1 MMKLVLLLTLLTV
14 SEGDGSRVVGQLH
27 GNVTLPCTYNIKYYG
42 ALTVCWGRG
51 EIPNS
56 GCKKQLISTDGQKV
70 TEGSRVPSR
79 YQLLGRLD
87 EGDVSLTI
95 LNVSELDAGR
105 YGCRVAVPGPFN
117 DLKHHIDLTVEEAP
131 LTTTSTTL
139 NTETSP
145 EQTTDEDVTGHVNS
159 TDRPLTSSSSSIVAK
174 ESSGT
179 NVVLLCVLFG
189 LVALVTA
196 GAVLII
202 ASRRRRLNKTPEQ
215 QQQVVSSVQYSATS
229 SSLQLQSRSL
239 AVENIYQIEGGLDG
253 SEYEYCP

>member
-1 MMKLVLLLTLLTV
+1 MKLVLLLALLTV
-14 SEGDGSRVVGQLH
+14 SEGDGSRVVGQLD
-27 GNVTLPCTYNIKYYG
+27 GNVTLPCTYDIKYHG
-42 ALTVCWGRG
+42 ALWVCWGRG

-56 GCKKQLISTDGQKV
+56 GCNKQLISTDGQKV
-70 TEGSRVPSR
+70 TEGSTVPSR

-87 EGDVSLTI
+87 KGDVSLTL
-95 LNVSELDAGR
+95 LNVSESDAGR
-105 YGCRVAVPGPFN
+105 YGCRVAVPGLFN
-117 DLKHHIDLTVEEAP
+117 DLKYHIDLTIEE
-131 LTTTSTTL
+131 
-139 NTETSP
+139 
-145 EQTTDEDVTGHVNS
+145 GHVNS
-159 TDRPLTSSSSSIVAK
+159 TDCPLTSSSSSIVAK

-202 ASRRRRLNKTPEQ
+202 VSRRRRLNKMPEQ

>member
-1 MMKLVLLLTLLTV
+1 MKLVLLLALLTV
-14 SEGDGSRVVGQLH
+14 SEGDGSRVVGQLD
-27 GNVTLPCTYNIKYYG
+27 GNVTLPCTYDIKYHG
-42 ALTVCWGRG
+42 ALWVCWDRG

-56 GCKKQLISTDGQKV
+56 GCNKQLISTDGQKV
-70 TEGSRVPSR
+70 TEGSRVSSR

-87 EGDVSLTI
+87 KGDVSLTI
-95 LNVSELDAGR
+95 LNVSESDAGR
-105 YGCRVAVPGPFN
+105 YGCRVAVPGLFN
-117 DLKHHIDLTVEEAP
+117 DLKYHIDLTIEEAP

-139 NTETSP
+139 KTETT

-159 TDRPLTSSSSSIVAK
+159 TDRPLTSSSSSIVAE

-202 ASRRRRLNKTPEQ
+202 VSRRRRLNKMPEQ

>member
-1 MMKLVLLLTLLTV
+1 MKLVLLLALLTV

-27 GNVTLPCTYNIKYYG
+27 GNVTLPCTYDIKYYG
-42 ALTVCWGRG
+42 VLTVCWGRG

-56 GCKKQLISTDGQKV
+56 GCNKQLISTDGQKV
-70 TEGSRVPSR
+70 KEGSRVPSR
-79 YQLLGRLD
+79 YQLLGRQD

-95 LNVSELDAGR
+95 LNVSESDAGR
-105 YGCRVAVPGPFN
+105 YGCRVAVPGLFN
-117 DLKHHIDLTVEEAP
+117 DLKYHIDLTIEEAP

-139 NTETSP
+139 KTETST
-145 EQTTDEDVTGHVNS
+145 EQTTDKDVTGHVNS
-159 TDRPLTSSSSSIVAK
+159 TDCPLTSSSSSIVAK
-174 ESSGT
+174 ESSST

-196 GAVLII
+196 GTVLII
-202 ASRRRRLNKTPEQ
+202 VSRRRRLNKMPEQ